1 MTCETFRGRRP
12 VYSCQL
18 LYSVRKSHFI
28 AMHQASSRMKD
39 RHAAGRPSDLHR
51 IVFSSEMNVYNL

>member
-1 MTCETFRGRRP
+1 MTCESIRGRRP

-28 AMHQASSRMKD
+28 AMRQTDSRMND
-39 RHAAGRPSDLHR
+39 QDGAGRPSDVH
-51 IVFSSEMNVYNL
+51 